1 MEPVERRKHTRI
13 KISNYIMQE
22 SIDKE
27 GQIVSSSMGKA
38 LNVSRSG
45 IMLETAHPIEAE
57 NVSLTT
63 VDLDNNLMEMK
74 GRLIYCRKIDS
85 GMYQSGIKFIGSED
99 ETAKFAV
106 KLIKLYHHR
115 KHNLTMHV
123 AA

>member
-1 MEPVERRKHTRI
+1 
-13 KISNYIMQE
+13 
-22 SIDKE
+22 
-27 GQIVSSSMGKA
+27 
-38 LNVSRSG
+38 
-45 IMLETAHPIEAE
+45 MLETAHPIEAE

-74 GRLIYCRKIDS
+74 GRLIYCRKTDS
-85 GMYQSGIKFIGSED
+85 GMYQSGINFTGSED

-115 KHNLTMHV
+115 KHKLTMHV

>member
-1 MEPVERRKHTRI
+1 MV
-13 KISNYIMQE
+13 KISNFIMHE

-27 GQIVSSSMGKA
+27 GKIVSSSMGKA

-45 IMLETAHPIEAE
+45 IMLETALPIEAE
-57 NVSLTT
+57 NVLLMT
-63 VDLDNNLMEMK
+63 VDLDNNLMEVK
-74 GRLIYCRKIDS
+74 GRLIYCRETDS
-85 GMYQSGIKFIGSED
+85 GMYQSGISFTGSKD

-115 KHNLTMHV
+115 KHKLTMHV